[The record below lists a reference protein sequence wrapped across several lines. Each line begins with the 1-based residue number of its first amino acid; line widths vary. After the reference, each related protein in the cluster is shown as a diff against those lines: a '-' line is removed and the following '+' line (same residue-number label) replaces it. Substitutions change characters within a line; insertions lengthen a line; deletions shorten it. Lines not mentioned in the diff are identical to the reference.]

1 MNASSSS
8 NIDKQRILSSSSF
21 VDDFSK
27 DNVQSSMQFDQIDD
41 NQLEV
46 EQSTTIAWL
55 FDINENLSWIAKH
68 REIQQMIN
76 QLAQFD
82 RV

>member
-1 MNASSSS
+1 
-8 NIDKQRILSSSSF
+8 

-27 DNVQSSMQFDQIDD
+27 DNIQSSIEFDQIDD

-55 FDINENLSWIAKH
+55 FDINENENLSWIAKH